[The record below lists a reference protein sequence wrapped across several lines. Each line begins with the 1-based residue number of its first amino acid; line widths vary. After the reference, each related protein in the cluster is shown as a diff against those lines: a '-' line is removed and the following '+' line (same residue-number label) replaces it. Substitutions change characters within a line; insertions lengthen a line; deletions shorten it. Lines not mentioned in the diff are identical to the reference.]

1 MTRLRIAGLT
11 ALVADLGATLAAW
24 GRMPERVPVHWN
36 LYGQA
41 DRMGSRL
48 ELALL
53 GPILIAALWALFE
66 LLGVIDPRLAAP
78 KDPQATEQ
86 EKTGALQTVFALML
100 WLMFALHGVI
110 LMAGI
115 GALGEPGRGVAIW
128 MAAFLL
134 LFGNFAGRLRPSW
147 FVGIRTPWTLSSDA
161 IWRRTHR
168 LAARL
173 MVAGGAVG
181 LLGAVML
188 PAHAAL
194 AVAIA
199 LLLVC
204 TLAPA
209 ALSFFWW
216 RASRSP

>member
-11 ALVADLGATLAAW
+11 ALLADLAMTLAAW
-24 GRMPERVPVHWN
+24 GRLPERAPVHWN

-41 DRMGSRL
+41 DRMGPRI

-53 GPILIAALWALFE
+53 GPILIAAIWGLFE
-66 LLGVIDPRLAAP
+66 VLRIVDPRLSAP
-78 KDPQATEQ
+78 KNPEATEQ

-100 WLMFALHGVI
+100 WLMFALHAVI
-110 LMAGI
+110 LMSGI

-161 IWRRTHR
+161 VWRRTHR

-181 LLGAVML
+181 LVCAVVL
-188 PAHAAL
+188 PAPAAL
-194 AVAIA
+194 AAAVA
-199 LLLVC
+199 LLLSS

-209 ALSFFWW
+209 VVSFFWW
-216 RASRSP
+216 RAAR